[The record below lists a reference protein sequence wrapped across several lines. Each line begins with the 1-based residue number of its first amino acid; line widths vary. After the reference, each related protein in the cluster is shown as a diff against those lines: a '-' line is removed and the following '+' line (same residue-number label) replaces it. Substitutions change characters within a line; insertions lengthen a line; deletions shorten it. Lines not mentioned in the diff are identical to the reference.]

1 MMKIP
6 TPFEQK
12 KLFEKYGTPP
22 AVQAHCN
29 AVASKALLLASG
41 ITSVPV
47 NIRLLRAACQLHDIA
62 RHMEGNHALWG
73 AELLFREGYPEV
85 ARIVATHHDLPS
97 DVGIEAQLLYLADK
111 LVLGTESVSLE
122 ERFAVSKGKCR
133 TAKARESWQR
143 RRQNAFMVMEQY
155 QLNVGN

>member
-6 TPFEQK
+6 TSFERK

-29 AVASKALLLASG
+29 AVASKALLLASE

-47 NIRLLRAACQLHDIA
+47 NIRLLQAACQLHDIA
-62 RHMEGNHALWG
+62 RHMEGNHALQG
-73 AELLFREGYPEV
+73 ARLLYREGYSDV
-85 ARIVATHHDLPS
+85 AEIVAVHHDLPAKAAL
-97 DVGIEAQLLYLADK
+97 EAQLLYLADK

-122 ERFAVSKGKCR
+122 QRFAASKGKCR

-143 RRQNAFMVMEQY
+143 RRRDAFMVMEQY
-155 QLNVGN
+155 QLNVEN